1 MDRKIT
7 GIFIWLN
14 RLNCIMNCKSKL
26 FGVNMLILALILS
39 PGCTT
44 ESTDDPGI
52 VTPPIDIK
60 EVSGTVDGNNRFA
73 LDYYSKVKG
82 PSDNIFFSP
91 WSMESALAMTYE
103 GAREKTAEEMAST
116 LHLQKDDAARRNA
129 FASLYA
135 GFNQKDAGYT
145 LSTANAL
152 WVQKDYPLLKEYL
165 DTVETY
171 YHGKASNVD
180 YRGATEEARKTIN
193 SWVEGNTNNKIK
205 DLIPPG
211 ILDADTRL
219 VLTNA
224 VYFKG
229 TWIKE
234 FNKADTREQ
243 EFRTGDG
250 RVVSVPMMSRTDANA
265 SYRYAETS
273 NLQILEMPYKG
284 DRISMLVL
292 LPKND
297 IASLENTLT
306 QELLSE
312 WRNSL
317 KEQRVNVFF
326 PKYKLDTK
334 YSMAKDLQEM
344 GMPSAF
350 NNADFS
356 GMDGTKNLVISD
368 VIHQAFVEVNEEG
381 TEAAAATAVVMKE
394 NAMQEG
400 PVIPTFS
407 ADHPFIFIIQDKET
421 GMILFMGRMSDP
433 SKNTA

>member
-1 MDRKIT
+1 MDQKTTLSTVI
-7 GIFIWLN
+7 L
-14 RLNCIMNCKSKL
+14 LS
-26 FGVNMLILALILS
+26 LALLLAS
-39 PGCTT
+39 GCVSQTR
-44 ESTDDPGI
+44 DRPP
-52 VTPPIDIK
+52 VTPGD
-60 EVSGTVDGNNRFA
+60 VSGTVDGNNRFA

-103 GAREKTAEEMAST
+103 GARGETAEEMAAV
-116 LHLQKDDAARRNA
+116 LHLQKDDSARRNA

-135 GFNQKDAGYT
+135 QLNQKDAGYT

-152 WVQKDYPLLKEYL
+152 WVQKDYLLLKEYL

-180 YRGATEEARKTIN
+180 YRTAAEEARKTIN
-193 SWVEGNTNNKIK
+193 SWVEANTNNKIK

-229 TWIKE
+229 TWVKE
-234 FNKADTREQ
+234 FNKDDTHEQ
-243 EFRTGDG
+243 EFRKEDG
-250 RVVSVPMMSRTDANA
+250 SFVSVDMMSRTDENA
-265 SYRYAETS
+265 SYKYMETDD
-273 NLQILEMPYKG
+273 LQVLEMPYKG
-284 DRISMLVL
+284 DALSMMVL

-297 IASLENTLT
+297 IASLENMLT
-306 QELLSE
+306 QELLSQL
-312 WRNSL
+312 RNSL

-326 PKYKLDTK
+326 PKYKLETK
-334 YSMAKDLQEM
+334 YSMAEDLQEM
-344 GMPSAF
+344 GMSSAF
-350 NNADFS
+350 NDADFS

-381 TEAAAATAVVMKE
+381 TEAAAATAVVMAE
-394 NAMQEG
+394 TSVQEG
-400 PVIPTFS
+400 PHIPTFS
-407 ADHPFIFIIQDKET
+407 ADHPFVFIIKDRFGT
-421 GMILFMGRMSDP
+421 ILFMGRVGDP
-433 SKNTA
+433 SPVTV

>member
-1 MDRKIT
+1 
-7 GIFIWLN
+7 
-14 RLNCIMNCKSKL
+14 MNCKSAL
-26 FGVNMLILALILS
+26 FGANILILALILS
-39 PGCTT
+39 SGCTT
-44 ESTDDPGI
+44 GPSDSPPLH
-52 VTPPIDIK
+52 TPPAHPAD
-60 EVSGTVDGNNRFA
+60 VSGTVDGNNRFA

-82 PSDNIFFSP
+82 STENIFFSP

-103 GAREKTAEEMAST
+103 GAREKTAEEMAAT
-116 LHLQKDDAARRNA
+116 LHLQKDDAARRSA
-129 FASLYA
+129 FASLYEQ
-135 GFNQKDAGYT
+135 FNQKDPGYA

-152 WVQKDYPLLKEYL
+152 WVQKDYQFLKEYL
-165 DTVETY
+165 DTIETY

-180 YRGATEEARKTIN
+180 YITATEEARKTIN
-193 SWVEGNTNNKIK
+193 TWVEANTNNKIK
-205 DLIPPG
+205 DLIQPG

-234 FNKADTREQ
+234 FNKEDTHKQ
-243 EFRTGDG
+243 DFKTGDG
-250 RVVSVPMMSRTDANA
+250 GFVPVDMMRRTDEKAL
-265 SYRYAETS
+265 YRYAETS
-273 NLQILEMPYKG
+273 DLQILEMPYKG
-284 DRISMLVL
+284 ERISMLVL

-297 IASLENTLT
+297 IASLENTIT
-306 QELLSE
+306 QELLSQ

-317 KEQRVNVFF
+317 KEQRVYVYF

-344 GMPSAF
+344 GMSSAF
-350 NNADFS
+350 NDADFS
-356 GMDGTKNLVISD
+356 GMDGTKNLAISD

-394 NAMQEG
+394 AAIQEG